1 MSERVTSLYIFK
13 KGEET
18 NRNEMQKKIFL
29 DIFNPGTFFPAS
41 NWRQNFVQKE
51 MRKAKRER
59 DADIEKKAEV
69 EFIRRKSI
77 ERLELTYLEIDR
89 I

>member
-1 MSERVTSLYIFK
+1 MAPKFRAE
-13 KGEET
+13 
-18 NRNEMQKKIFL
+18 RNEK
-29 DIFNPGTFFPAS
+29 N
-41 NWRQNFVQKE
+41 KE
-51 MRKAKRER
+51 RER

-77 ERLELTYLEIDR
+77 ERLELTYLEIER

>member
-1 MSERVTSLYIFK
+1 MAPKFRAE
-13 KGEET
+13 
-18 NRNEMQKKIFL
+18 RNEK
-29 DIFNPGTFFPAS
+29 S
-41 NWRQNFVQKE
+41 KE
-51 MRKAKRER
+51 REIYI

-77 ERLELTYLEIDR
+77 ERLELTYLEIER

>member
-1 MSERVTSLYIFK
+1 
-13 KGEET
+13 
-18 NRNEMQKKIFL
+18 MQKKIFL
-29 DIFNPGTFFPAS
+29 DIFNPGPFFPAS

-59 DADIEKKAEV
+59 EIYIDADIEKKAEV
-69 EFIRRKSI
+69 EFIRRKPI
-77 ERLELTYLEIDR
+77 ERLELTYLELER

>member
-1 MSERVTSLYIFK
+1 
-13 KGEET
+13 
-18 NRNEMQKKIFL
+18 MQKKIFL
-29 DIFNPGTFFPAS
+29 DIFNPGPFFPAS

-77 ERLELTYLEIDR
+77 ERLELTYLEIER